1 MKRILCYGDSN
12 TFGHNPID
20 GSRLPRGQ
28 RWTGIL
34 ADLLGD
40 GYEILEEGLCSRTTV
55 HECPDAEGMS
65 GLPYLAPCLLSHR
78 PVDLVILM
86 LGTNDL
92 QVPFS
97 AIPLTVARGAEALV
111 RKIRATLL
119 PPEPQPQ
126 ILLVSPILIGDVSVN
141 PVFGPLFG
149 FERAQEYSRRLAP
162 YYEDIAQRWGCA
174 FLDAAKAASPSPIDG
189 LHMDPSEHEKLAR
202 AFAAK
207 IRELLG

>member
-202 AFAAK
+202 ACAAQ

>member
-40 GYEILEEGLCSRTTV
+40 GYEILEEGLCGRTTV

-126 ILLVSPILIGDVSVN
+126 ILLVSTILIGDVSVN

-149 FERAQEYSRRLAP
+149 FERAQEYSLRLAP

>member
-1 MKRILCYGDSN
+1 MHMRRRKNKDR
-12 TFGHNPID
+12 
-20 GSRLPRGQ
+20 
-28 RWTGIL
+28 
-34 ADLLGD
+34 DLLGD
-40 GYEILEEGLCSRTTV
+40 GYEILEEGLCGRTTV
-55 HECPDAEGMS
+55 HECPDAEGLN

-149 FERAQEYSRRLAP
+149 FERAQESSRRLAP

-174 FLDAAKAASPSPIDG
+174 FLDAAKVASPSPIDG

-207 IRELLG
+207 VRDLLG

>member
-1 MKRILCYGDSN
+1 M
-12 TFGHNPID
+12 
-20 GSRLPRGQ
+20 
-28 RWTGIL
+28 
-34 ADLLGD
+34 
-40 GYEILEEGLCSRTTV
+40 
-55 HECPDAEGMS
+55 
-65 GLPYLAPCLLSHR
+65 
-78 PVDLVILM
+78 ILM

-149 FERAQEYSRRLAP
+149 FERAQEYSRQLAP

-207 IRELLG
+207 VRDLLG

>member
-20 GSRLPRGQ
+20 GSRLPRDQ

-34 ADLLGD
+34 ADLLGE
-40 GYEILEEGLCSRTTV
+40 GYTVIEEGLCGRTTV

-65 GLPYLAPCLLSHR
+65 GLPYLTPCVLSHR
-78 PVDLVILM
+78 PLDLVILM

-111 RKIRATLL
+111 RKIQAAIV
-119 PPEPQPQ
+119 PPEPRPQ

-149 FERAQEYSRRLAP
+149 FSRAQEYSRQLAP
-162 YYEDIAQRWGCA
+162 YYEEIAGRLGCA
-174 FLDAAKAASPSPIDG
+174 FLDAARIASPSPIDG
-189 LHMDPSEHEKLAR
+189 LHMDPAEHEKLAR
-202 AFAAK
+202 AFAEK
-207 IRELLG
+207 VRKLVP